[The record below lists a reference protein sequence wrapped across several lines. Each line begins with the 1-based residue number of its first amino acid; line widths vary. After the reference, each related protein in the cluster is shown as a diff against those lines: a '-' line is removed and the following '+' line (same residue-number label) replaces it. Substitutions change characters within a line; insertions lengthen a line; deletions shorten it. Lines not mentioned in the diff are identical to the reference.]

1 MRNKRTITTLLP
13 FLAWLPCVDRGAV
26 KADFLAGLTN
36 AIVALPQGVAF
47 AMIAGLPPVYGL
59 YTAIIPPI
67 IAGLFGSSFHMISG
81 PTTALSI
88 VIFSTISPYAHPGS
102 AEFVSL
108 ALTLTFLAGLIQFGL
123 GLARMGALVNFIS
136 HSVIVGFTAGA
147 AILIAT
153 SQIKNVLGISVPSG
167 ASFLHTWIDVGKN
180 IGATNPAVL
189 TTAIVTLLT
198 VVLLKRYRPK
208 WPGMLLAT
216 FAGGLVAAILGA
228 EAHGIKLLGPLPAS
242 LPPLSMPDFS
252 AVSIREMTSGAL
264 AIAMLGLIAAVAIA
278 RSIATTSRQRIDGNQ
293 EFIGQGLANIVGSF
307 FSCYAAS
314 GSFTRSG
321 LNYTSGAKTPLSA
334 VFSAI
339 SLAIILLVVAPL
351 TAYLPIP
358 AMGGI
363 VLLVAYNLVDVH
375 HIRMI
380 LKTSPAE
387 AAVLSVTFFSTLF
400 VELEFAIYVGIILSL
415 ILYLNQTSKPSIVS
429 RVPHPTDKGRSF
441 YTDPDFPECPQLKII
456 RIDGSIYFG
465 SVDHVEEVL
474 QRIDEE
480 DPGQVN
486 VLILCSGINFIDVT
500 GAEALAH
507 EAKRRRE
514 KGGGLFLYGVKDAV
528 IRILRRG
535 GYLARIG
542 RENIFCSKDE
552 AIRSITEQ
560 LNKSICTRCGERIF
574 VECDNF
580 PKDDDVVVETFHL
593 KAPEDPQAD
602 DFICGS
608 RQ

>member
-1 MRNKRTITTLLP
+1 VRNKRTITTLLP

-228 EAHGIKLLGPLPAS
+228 EAHGINLLGPLPAS
-242 LPPLSMPDFS
+242 LPPLSMPDFP
-252 AVSIREMTSGAL
+252 
-264 AIAMLGLIAAVAIA
+264 
-278 RSIATTSRQRIDGNQ
+278 QCQ
-293 EFIGQGLANIVGSF
+293 
-307 FSCYAAS
+307 
-314 GSFTRSG
+314 
-321 LNYTSGAKTPLSA
+321 
-334 VFSAI
+334 
-339 SLAIILLVVAPL
+339 
-351 TAYLPIP
+351 
-358 AMGGI
+358 
-363 VLLVAYNLVDVH
+363 
-375 HIRMI
+375 
-380 LKTSPAE
+380 
-387 AAVLSVTFFSTLF
+387 F
-400 VELEFAIYVGIILSL
+400 V
-415 ILYLNQTSKPSIVS
+415 K
-429 RVPHPTDKGRSF
+429 
-441 YTDPDFPECPQLKII
+441 
-456 RIDGSIYFG
+456 
-465 SVDHVEEVL
+465 
-474 QRIDEE
+474 
-480 DPGQVN
+480 
-486 VLILCSGINFIDVT
+486 
-500 GAEALAH
+500 
-507 EAKRRRE
+507 
-514 KGGGLFLYGVKDAV
+514 
-528 IRILRRG
+528 
-535 GYLARIG
+535 
-542 RENIFCSKDE
+542 
-552 AIRSITEQ
+552 
-560 LNKSICTRCGERIF
+560 
-574 VECDNF
+574 
-580 PKDDDVVVETFHL
+580 
-593 KAPEDPQAD
+593 
-602 DFICGS
+602 
-608 RQ
+608 